1 MHRTK
6 IVMSSLGVVGLV
18 LAGCSTGGDDD
29 ATSPQASTGGPEP
42 ITTPSDDSPD
52 ESPSEDDDD
61 EGGEASGDLV
71 AWAGDFCG
79 AIAPLEEQFT
89 DLGDDFTPDPSGT
102 ADPFAGM
109 AETFAQLGPAFAA
122 AADAIEGTGPPPID
136 GGEEAFD
143 AMVSSLRSASDL
155 YAGIEDQLE
164 GLDPADPNFQAEVA
178 KIFAEIGPEFEES
191 TQMIDEVFSSSEMEA
206 AFGAAPECEDLDI
219 GGE

>member
-6 IVMSSLGVVGLV
+6 IVMSSLAAVGLV

-42 ITTPSDDSPD
+42 VTTPSDDSPD

-61 EGGEASGDLV
+61 TGEASGDLV

-79 AIAPLEEQFT
+79 AIAPLEEQFA
-89 DLGDDFTPDPSGT
+89 DLGDNFTPDPSGT

-109 AETFAQLGPAFAA
+109 TEAFAQLGPAFAA

-143 AMVSSLRSASDL
+143 AMVSTLRGAGDL

-164 GLDPADPNFQAEVA
+164 GLDPADPNFQTEVME
-178 KIFAEIGPEFEES
+178 IFAEIGPEFEES
-191 TQMIDEVFSSSEMEA
+191 TEMIDEVFSTPEMEA
-206 AFGAAPECEDLDI
+206 AFETAPQCEGLDV